1 MGQFNWSTAKN
12 QMLIGERGISF
23 ERIVAAIE
31 QGHLVDVFDHPNQQ
45 KYPGQLIYGVEVDRY
60 IYLVPLVLGED
71 GGRFLKTIIPSR
83 RATRDYDEGGSR

>member
-31 QGHLVDVFDHPNQQ
+31 HGHIVDVFEHPNQQ
-45 KYPGQLIYGVEVDRY
+45 KYPGQSIYAVEVDGY
-60 IYLVPLVLGED
+60 IYLVPFVLGED
-71 GGRFLKTIIPSR
+71 GDRFLKTIIPSR
-83 RATRDYDEGGSR
+83 KATRDYDEGDSR